1 VTRRTLRL
9 TAVAALAV
17 AALTGCQTHQGTAA
31 YVGDTRIT
39 QAEVEK
45 QADAYFSIPF
55 VAEQSQG
62 SRAGG
67 ARAAVQLLI
76 LDLLSERALA
86 AKGQKASAAD
96 LRAVADIFEKQPNQ
110 VPRVLGGGTPQLSA
124 DVFVQLSM
132 IAGKPL
138 SEWSD
143 AEVQTMIAAI
153 QEAERENPVT
163 LNPRYGSFTADAAV
177 GQLGIA
183 ASENAGVRELKD
195 PNQAVPGEEPQPD
208 QPPQN

>member
-1 VTRRTLRL
+1 MIRRTLRL
-9 TAVAALAV
+9 TAVAAVAA

-39 QAEVEK
+39 QAEVEE
-45 QADAYFSIPF
+45 QVDAYFSVPA
-55 VAEQSQG
+55 VAEQTQG
-62 SRAGG
+62 NRTGG
-67 ARAAVQLLI
+67 SRAAVQLLV

-86 AKGQKASAAD
+86 SKGQKAKEAD
-96 LRAVADIFEKQPNQ
+96 LRAVADVFKAQPNQ
-110 VPRVLGGGTPQLSA
+110 VPRVLGGGTPRLSA
-124 DVFVQLSM
+124 EVFVQLSM

-138 SEWSD
+138 SEWTD
-143 AEVQTMIAAI
+143 ADVQAMITAME
-153 QEAERENPVT
+153 EAERENPVT

-177 GQLGIA
+177 GQLGIVT
-183 ASENAGVRELKD
+183 SQDAGVRELQD